1 MASYNTE
8 FFYPIDESEI
18 YNFWLYFDDNEQYG
32 VRVVGILSDALTK
45 AYSLLN
51 NLKNINKITV
61 YNDKLDN
68 FSANI
73 TR

>member
-51 NLKNINKITV
+51 NLKNINKITF